1 MAEAHPHCNFLG
13 YRVYRTQRVM
23 MQCLEKWLDE
33 YDLTPAQWNALNQL
47 EHSGP
52 LSQRRLAD
60 LLHREPATITRSID
74 KMERA
79 GLVERVADPHD
90 RRTNLIT
97 LKPAAGELLARIQPV
112 AAQAAIATQGDLT
125 DDEAALL
132 ISLLDRVYENCSDIL
147 GMSTEDD
154 G

>member
-1 MAEAHPHCNFLG
+1 MAEAHPHRIFLG
-13 YRVYRTQRVM
+13 YRVYRTQRVI

-47 EHSGP
+47 ERSGP
-52 LSQRRLAD
+52 LSQRKLAD

-97 LKPAAGELLARIQPV
+97 LKPEASELLSRIQPV
-112 AAQAAIATQGDLT
+112 AAQAAVATQGDLT
-125 DDEAALL
+125 DDEVALL
-132 ISLLDRVYENCSDIL
+132 ISLLDRVYENCADIL
-147 GMSTEDD
+147 GMSAEDN

>member
-1 MAEAHPHCNFLG
+1 
-13 YRVYRTQRVM
+13 M
-23 MQCLEKWLDE
+23 MQCLERWLDE

-79 GLVERVADPHD
+79 GLVARVADPHD
-90 RRTNLIT
+90 RRANLIT
-97 LKPAAGELLARIQPV
+97 LKPEASELLSRIQPA
-112 AAQAAIATQGDLT
+112 AAQAAVATQGDLS
-125 DDEAALL
+125 DEEVALL
-132 ISLLDRVYENCSDIL
+132 ISLLDRVYENCSNLLEEHGGETD
-147 GMSTEDD
+147 
-154 G
+154 